1 MDAWELLNIVGS
13 LGFVA
18 CLTPQMIRTVRLRRA
33 DDLSLVFLIL
43 VLLSSVCILL
53 YSLQQRNLI
62 FAAAQGANLV
72 VWGTV
77 LYFKLRPGAAKKAA

>member
-1 MDAWELLNIVGS
+1 MDAWEVLNIVGS

-33 DDLSLVFLIL
+33 DDLSQVFLLL
-43 VLLSSVCILL
+43 VLFSSICILI
-53 YSLQQRNLI
+53 YSLQRNNLI

-77 LYFKLRPGAAKKAA
+77 LYFKMRPGPRPTT